1 MCIFCF
7 LVHSFDDGVCGMKDL
22 LLIYIFT
29 GAAFIGCAIYLEVK
43 ADKYRV
49 KVPVIAPFLFGAG
62 LAMLIS
68 VVAVLLI

>member
-1 MCIFCF
+1 
-7 LVHSFDDGVCGMKDL
+7 MKDIF
-22 LLIYIFT
+22 LIYIFT